1 MINKKTKKIIF
12 ALFALFSILFL
23 VNFSGFGQENL
34 LGELIIYHA
43 GSLTVPVANLAKEFK
58 QLFPGIDI
66 KTTAGGSRKISRLV
80 AETGQKADILMSAD
94 YAVIDNL
101 LIPDYADWNILFAE
115 NSMVIMYTDKSRYAD
130 IINSDNWYNILLKD
144 GVEYGHSEPN
154 ADPCGYRAV
163 LLFQLAENFYQEKE
177 LNQTLL
183 ENCPEKNIRP
193 KSVELIS
200 LLETGV
206 LDYAFEYESVALQHQ
221 LMDEKFKYIKLPK
234 AIDLSSLEFI
244 DDYAKATVELSGA
257 EPGETITTKGQPI
270 VYGITMPLNGEN
282 KENALAFLKFLFD
295 KNRGLKIIQDSGQPI
310 HNIEVIT
317 GIDKLPLEIYN
328 LVNK

>member
-1 MINKKTKKIIF
+1 MLNNKFKKI
-12 ALFALFSILFL
+12 ALILLVLSGVFLFS
-23 VNFSGFGQENL
+23 FSGFGEENL
-34 LGELIIYHA
+34 QGELIIYHA
-43 GSLTVPVANLAKEFK
+43 GSLTVPVANLSKEFK
-58 QLFPGIDI
+58 VLFPEIDI

-115 NSMVIMYTDKSRYAD
+115 NSMVIMYTDKSRYTD

-163 LLFQLAENFYQEKE
+163 LLFQLAEIFYQEKA
-177 LNQTLL
+177 LNQKLL

-244 DDYAKATVELSGA
+244 DEYAKATVELSGA
-257 EPGETITTKGQPI
+257 EPGETITIKGQPI
-270 VYGITMPLNGEN
+270 VYGITMPLNGKN
-282 KENALAFLKFLFD
+282 KENALAFLEFLFD
-295 KNRGLKIIQDSGQPI
+295 ENRGLKIIQDSGQPI
-310 HNIEVIT
+310 HDVEVIT
-317 GIDKLPLEIYN
+317 GIDKLPSKIQNFL
-328 LVNK
+328 K

>member
-1 MINKKTKKIIF
+1 MLNNKFKKI
-12 ALFALFSILFL
+12 ALILLVLSGVFLFS
-23 VNFSGFGQENL
+23 FSGFGEENL
-34 LGELIIYHA
+34 QGELIIYHA
-43 GSLTVPVANLAKEFK
+43 GSLTVPVANLSKEFK
-58 QLFPGIDI
+58 VLFPEIDI
-66 KTTAGGSRKISRLV
+66 KTTAGGSRKIARLV

-163 LLFQLAENFYQEKE
+163 LLFQLAENFYQEKA
-177 LNQTLL
+177 LNQKLL

-244 DDYAKATVELSGA
+244 DEYAKATVELSGA

-270 VYGITMPLNGEN
+270 VYGITMPLNGKN
-282 KENALAFLKFLFD
+282 KENALAFLEFLFD
-295 KNRGLKIIQDSGQPI
+295 ENRGLKIIQDSGQPI
-310 HNIEVIT
+310 HDVEVIT
-317 GIDKLPLEIYN
+317 GIDKLPSKIQNFL
-328 LVNK
+328 K

>member
-1 MINKKTKKIIF
+1 MLNNKFKKI
-12 ALFALFSILFL
+12 ALILLVLSGVFLFS
-23 VNFSGFGQENL
+23 FSGFGEENL
-34 LGELIIYHA
+34 QGELIIYHA
-43 GSLTVPVANLAKEFK
+43 GSLSVPVANLSKEFK
-58 QLFPGIDI
+58 ILFPEIDI
-66 KTTAGGSRKISRLV
+66 KTTAGGSRKIARLV

-115 NSMVIMYTDKSRYAD
+115 NSMVIMYTDKSRYTD

-163 LLFQLAENFYQEKE
+163 LLFQLAEIFYQEKA
-177 LNQTLL
+177 LNQKLL
-183 ENCPEKNIRP
+183 ENCPGKNIRP

-244 DDYAKATVELSGA
+244 DEYAKATVELSGA
-257 EPGETITTKGQPI
+257 EPGETITIKGQPI
-270 VYGITMPLNGEN
+270 VYGITMPLNGKN
-282 KENALAFLKFLFD
+282 KENALAFLEFLFD
-295 KNRGLKIIQDSGQPI
+295 ENRGLKIIQDSGQPI
-310 HNIEVIT
+310 HDVEVIT
-317 GIDKLPLEIYN
+317 GIDKLPSKIQNFL
-328 LVNK
+328 K

>member
-1 MINKKTKKIIF
+1 MLNNKFKKITLILLILSGVF
-12 ALFALFSILFL
+12 LF
-23 VNFSGFGQENL
+23 NFSGFGGENL
-34 LGELIIYHA
+34 QGELIIYHA

-58 QLFPGIDI
+58 VLFPEIDI
-66 KTTAGGSRKISRLV
+66 KTTAGGSRKIARLV

-130 IINSDNWYNILLKD
+130 IINTDNWYNVLLKD

-163 LLFQLAENFYQEKE
+163 LLFQLAENFYQEKA
-177 LNQTLL
+177 LNQKLL

-244 DDYAKATVELSGA
+244 DEYAKATVELSGA

-282 KENALAFLKFLFD
+282 KENALGFLEFLFD
-295 KNRGLKIIQDSGQPI
+295 ENRGLKIIQDSGQPI
-310 HNIEVIT
+310 HKVEVIT
-317 GIDKLPLEIYN
+317 GIDKLPSEIQN
-328 LVNK
+328 FLK

>member
-1 MINKKTKKIIF
+1 MLNNKFKKI
-12 ALFALFSILFL
+12 ALILLVLSSVFLF
-23 VNFSGFGQENL
+23 NFSGFGEENL
-34 LGELIIYHA
+34 QGELIIYHA
-43 GSLTVPVANLAKEFK
+43 GSLTVPVANLSKEFK
-58 QLFPGIDI
+58 VLFPEIDI
-66 KTTAGGSRKISRLV
+66 KTTAGGSRKIARLV

-115 NSMVIMYTDKSRYAD
+115 NSMVIMYTDKSRYTD

-163 LLFQLAENFYQEKE
+163 LLFQLAENFYQEKA
-177 LNQTLL
+177 LNQKLL

-244 DDYAKATVELSGA
+244 DEYAKATVELSGA
-257 EPGETITTKGQPI
+257 EPGETITIKGQPI
-270 VYGITMPLNGEN
+270 VYGITMPLNGKN
-282 KENALAFLKFLFD
+282 KENALAFLEFLFD
-295 KNRGLKIIQDSGQPI
+295 ENRGLKIIQDSGQPI
-310 HNIEVIT
+310 HDVEVIT
-317 GIDKLPLEIYN
+317 GIDKLPSKIQNFL
-328 LVNK
+328 K